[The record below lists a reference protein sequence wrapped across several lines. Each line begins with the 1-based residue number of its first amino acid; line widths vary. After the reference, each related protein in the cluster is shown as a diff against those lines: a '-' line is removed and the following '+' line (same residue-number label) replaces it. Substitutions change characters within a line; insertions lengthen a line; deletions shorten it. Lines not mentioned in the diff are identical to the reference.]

1 MVKRGKKMPVWN
13 PWHGCHKIS
22 PGCAD
27 MIHYKLPDENELFSR
42 LKHSDF
48 RSKFHLSDKEKITL

>member
-1 MVKRGKKMPVWN
+1 MPVWN